1 MTRPDVHGPGH
12 DDPARPRPA
21 ESTSSPPS
29 PARRPGEPGRPGAPE
44 EISPHR
50 PGRRQLLRAGTVGAG
65 TLGVGAAAI
74 GLDRALRDPAA
85 SAAPAEQAGP
95 TLHGEETVP
104 FHGAHQAGIETAP
117 AASATFLALDL
128 HQEVDRE
135 GVLRM
140 LRLLTDDAAR
150 LTQGRAA
157 LADTEPELA
166 GRPSRLTITAGFG
179 PGLMERAD
187 REAPHWLAPLPAFSI
202 DALEDHFTGGDLL
215 LQVAAEDPL
224 TVSHAARML
233 LKDARAFASVRWVQR
248 GFRRA
253 QGTQAPGST
262 MRNLFGQLDGSAN
275 PQLGSE
281 HFAKVVWIDDG
292 PFTGGTSMVLR
303 RIRMDLDG
311 WDEVDRIARE
321 KSTGRSLDDGAPL
334 SGGTETSQADFEAVS
349 DNGFAVIPDFAHMR
363 RARGVDE
370 GEHQEIYRRPYNY
383 DVPPPPDSTA
393 LSESGQLFA
402 AFQADLTGQFL
413 PIQQRLADLD
423 LLNQWTTPIGSAV
436 FAIPPGCTE
445 GEYLGQSVLA

>member
-1 MTRPDVHGPGH
+1 M
-12 DDPARPRPA
+12 
-21 ESTSSPPS
+21 
-29 PARRPGEPGRPGAPE
+29 
-44 EISPHR
+44 HR

-65 TLGVGAAAI
+65 TLGVGVAAI

-85 SAAPAEQAGP
+85 SATPAGQSGP
-95 TLHGEETVP
+95 TLHGEETIP
-104 FHGAHQAGIETAP
+104 FHGVHQAGIETP
-117 AASATFLALDL
+117 PPASATFLALDL
-128 HQEVDRE
+128 HRGVDRE
-135 GVLRM
+135 GIVRM

-166 GRPSRLTITAGFG
+166 ERPSRLTVTAGFG
-179 PGLMERAD
+179 PGLMECAG
-187 REAPHWLAPLPAFSI
+187 REAPRWLAPLPAFSI

-233 LKDARAFASVRWVQR
+233 LKDVRAFAGVRWVQR

-253 QGTQAPGST
+253 QGTLAPGTT

-275 PQLGSE
+275 PQPGSE

-292 PFTGGTSMVLR
+292 PFAGGTSMVLR

-321 KSTGRSLDDGAPL
+321 KSTGTSLDDGAPL
-334 SGGTETSQADFEAVS
+334 SGGTETSPADFEAVS
-349 DNGFAVIPDFAHMR
+349 DNGFAVIPEFAHMR
-363 RARGVDE
+363 RANGVDE

-383 DVPPPPDSTA
+383 DVPPPADSTA
-393 LSESGQLFA
+393 LSESGQLFV
-402 AFQADLTGQFL
+402 AFQADLTGQYV

-436 FAIPPGCTE
+436 FAIPPGCAE
-445 GEYLGQSVLA
+445 GEYLGQAVLA